1 MSAARVARD
10 TLHSS
15 TMRSPSARRA
25 AFSLTILLLPGIG
38 LLASGCDEAQQL
50 MIPTV
55 YVVAGQVGDPTSNPF
70 TPLAGA
76 TVVVETAPEVSSVQA
91 DADGNFIL
99 QGVPLG
105 THRLRAEL
113 AGRRTTIS
121 VDLTVDR
128 NLADVGLP
136 LFTDAQIDSIL
147 AARTAPPWDRATGL
161 FGVFALRSTGVPLG
175 DATVGLTPDPGGTK
189 VQTGQGEDPIVWVN
203 ASPGATN
210 LTVMRTGFTWRNPI
224 PLQLRAG
231 TVTFGVPRALPNLT
245 GFLFADRLTG
255 APIPGASVTVESGPS
270 RPSTTTD
277 VIGQFRLQGIE
288 PGTYTL
294 RFDAPGFLPSL
305 TFPQPT
311 QEDTTLSYVAVH
323 PDTLAAWA
331 ASQGAGAP
339 ASDRGHLLAD
349 LRAAVGGAPLNGAFL
364 ETFPSQGERI
374 QQSVGRPA
382 LLLNLPPG
390 TYTVIVR
397 AFNGTELHR
406 DDVVTVQASTVT
418 AVRYDLE

>member
-1 MSAARVARD
+1 MTLALLSA
-10 TLHSS
+10 
-15 TMRSPSARRA
+15 
-25 AFSLTILLLPGIG
+25 IGIF
-38 LLASGCDEAQQL
+38 APGCDEAQQML
-50 MIPTV
+50 IPTV

-70 TPLAGA
+70 TPLPGA

-113 AGRRTTIS
+113 AGRRATIS
-121 VDLTVDR
+121 VDLVVDR
-128 NLADVGLP
+128 NLVDVGLP

-147 AARTAPPWDRATGL
+147 AARAAPPWDRATAL

-175 DATVGLTPDPGGTK
+175 DAVVALAPDPGGTK

-203 ASPGATN
+203 ASLGATN
-210 LTVMRTGFTWRNPI
+210 LTVVRSGYTWRNPI
-224 PLQLRAG
+224 SLLLRAG

-255 APIPGASVTVESGPS
+255 APLGGASVTVQSGPS
-270 RPSTTTD
+270 RPSAATD

-294 RFDAPGFLPSL
+294 QFDASGYLPGL

-323 PDTLAAWA
+323 PDTLNSWA
-331 ASQGAGAP
+331 ISQGASAP
-339 ASDRGHLLAD
+339 AADRGHLRAD
-349 LRAAVGGAPLNGAFL
+349 LRAAVGGAPLVGAFL

-374 QQSVGRPA
+374 QQSASRPA

-397 AFNGTELHR
+397 ALNGTELRR
-406 DDVVTVQASTVT
+406 DDAVTVQAGTVT
-418 AVRYDLE
+418 AVRYDL